1 MNRQGRSRAASGQ
14 GRSFHDPVKRAMRA
28 AGRAAATDRPAEPA
42 EAGCERPSP
51 ARDATKGKGKGGG
64 GKGKAPRTASAS
76 AKAAP
81 SPRKAEPARA
91 AETGGTSSGGVIRK
105 QGLSRP
111 QGRDRV
117 VRAPGAPEREEG
129 AAVQRHRT
137 GRARTGKPQDPRPS
151 RDKGPLRYIAFHK
164 PYGVLS
170 QFTAESG
177 QRALAEFGL
186 PAEVYA
192 AGRLDMDSE
201 GLLLLS
207 NDGAFIN
214 RLLSPHHGHERSYL
228 VQVEG
233 SPDDAAL
240 DALRSGVEL
249 RGYTSRPAKVE
260 RLEAEPTLPPR
271 DPPIR
276 ERRHIPTTWLRITLT
291 EGRNRQVRRM
301 TAAVGFPTLR
311 LVRVSIGALDLGDLP
326 QGTWREVSRRD
337 VLPQGMAARA

>member
-1 MNRQGRSRAASGQ
+1 MTRQGRSRAAAGQ
-14 GRSFHDPVKRAMRA
+14 GRSFHDPVKRAIRS
-28 AGRAAATDRPAEPA
+28 AGEAEKDTPRPAT
-42 EAGCERPSP
+42 
-51 ARDATKGKGKGGG
+51 TKGTGKGT
-64 GKGKAPRTASAS
+64 GKIRPPRDGS

-91 AETGGTSSGGVIRK
+91 AEPGAKSAGGVVRA
-105 QGLSRP
+105 QGLAKP
-111 QGRDRV
+111 QRKERV
-117 VRAPGAPEREEG
+117 VRAPATPEREDG

-137 GRARTGKPQDPRPS
+137 GKARPAKARDPRPPAE
-151 RDKGPLRYIAFHK
+151 KGPPRYIAFHK

-177 QRALAEFGL
+177 HRALKEFGL

-214 RLLSPHHGHERSYL
+214 RLLSPRHGHERSYL

-233 SPDDAAL
+233 TPDEAAL
-240 DALRSGVEL
+240 DTLRTGVEL

-260 RLEAEPTLPPR
+260 RVEGEPPLAPR

-276 ERRHIPTTWLRITLT
+276 ERRHIPTTWLKITLT

-301 TAAVGFPTLR
+301 TAAVGHPTLR

-326 QGTWREVSRRD
+326 QGQWREISRRD
-337 VLPQGMAARA
+337 VLPHGLAAAV